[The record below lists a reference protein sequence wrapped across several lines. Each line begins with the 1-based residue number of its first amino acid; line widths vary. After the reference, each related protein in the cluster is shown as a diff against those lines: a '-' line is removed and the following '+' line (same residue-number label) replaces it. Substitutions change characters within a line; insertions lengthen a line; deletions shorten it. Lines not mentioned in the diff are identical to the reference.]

1 MKWHLRK
8 LSRSR
13 RCHGVVDASG
23 GRSVQRRPGER
34 PSSCRNR
41 AAAVGSEGGPA
52 VPNSGVFGS
61 KRVGGGEGGAGRLRM
76 SFTAHMDAVAAVFDP
91 GGPRRRA
98 TVPTRVSMGFVGRG
112 VDGSKRGGGSD
123 GVRPC
128 SARGELC
135 GCGGAWAVSNKG
147 RSALVL
153 RSAGAAEW
161 SQHRTARARAYW
173 LAQGLQ
179 RGEGSAAS
187 RVAHTGTAARTE
199 LAVVSV
205 HRLGALRRGERAP
218 SDGDAARACFPVV
231 GVGFR
236 WVNGAENGPRASI
249 EAHAGVMGR
258 REEM

>member
-1 MKWHLRK
+1 MRAGGTVAPSLGSRGRRRGRTAALSEHREAERLGQMKWHLRK

-112 VDGSKRGGGSD
+112 VDGSKRGGGLGWCPSVLGSRRTLRVRRGMGRVERGPLSTRAALCRCS
-123 GVRPC
+123 GV
-128 SARGELC
+128 
-135 GCGGAWAVSNKG
+135 V
-147 RSALVL
+147 
-153 RSAGAAEW
+153 
-161 SQHRTARARAYW
+161 
-173 LAQGLQ
+173 
-179 RGEGSAAS
+179 AAS
-187 RVAHTGTAARTE
+187 NSPCTSILARTG
-199 LAVVSV
+199 LAAGRGVGGVACSPYG
-205 HRLGALRRGERAP
+205 HR
-218 SDGDAARACFPVV
+218 SSNRACGRV
-231 GVGFR
+231 G
-236 WVNGAENGPRASI
+236 AQ
-249 EAHAGVMGR
+249 AGCTPAW
-258 REEM
+258 